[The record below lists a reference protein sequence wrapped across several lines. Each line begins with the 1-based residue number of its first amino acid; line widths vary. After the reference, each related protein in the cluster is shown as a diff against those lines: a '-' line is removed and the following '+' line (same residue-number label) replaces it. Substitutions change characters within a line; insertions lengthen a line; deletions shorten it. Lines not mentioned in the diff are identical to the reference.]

1 MTSAQNTGPAGG
13 ANPGDGD
20 GSAVPPELGGVW
32 RRRDLVVGEQVRD
45 DADVL
50 WLQAGD
56 WYADLRIPHAD
67 GGGPV
72 EAFAGPSTWVPP
84 HFTWVH
90 DVDWLG
96 SFPVD
101 VGHLEPAGPDLIE
114 TGTFEIDGADVPYR
128 ERWARSGP
136 AAPHVALVAEGPWG
150 TAVVV
155 QVGPHRIAL
164 VDGRSVGGGFA
175 ARRDDH
181 DGERWTIIF
190 DRAIDAPPAVVP
202 VELDGDPATGS
213 PPAVGTAVEAGE
225 MTFRVVASAPGPEFR
240 G

>member
-1 MTSAQNTGPAGG
+1 VAG
-13 ANPGDGD
+13 AFP
-20 GSAVPPELGGVW
+20 AVPPELSGVW
-32 RRRDLVVGEQVRD
+32 RRRDMVVGGEPRD

-67 GGGPV
+67 GGGAV
-72 EAFAGPSTWVPP
+72 EAFAGPSTWAPP

-96 SFPVD
+96 SFPED
-101 VGHLEPAGPDLIE
+101 VGHLEPVGDDLVE
-114 TGTFEIDGADVPYR
+114 TGTFSIDGADVAYR

-136 AAPHVALVAEGPWG
+136 GTPHVALVAEGPSG
-150 TAVVV
+150 PAIVV

-164 VDGRSVGGGFA
+164 ADGRSAGGGFA

-181 DGERWTIIF
+181 DGQRWTIIF
-190 DRAIDAPPAVVP
+190 ERAIGADPVVVP
-202 VELDGDPATGS
+202 DVLDAAPDVWS
-213 PPAVGTAVEAGE
+213 PPPLGSAVEAGGL
-225 MTFRVVASAPGPEFR
+225 TFRVVASSASSAFR
-240 G
+240 D